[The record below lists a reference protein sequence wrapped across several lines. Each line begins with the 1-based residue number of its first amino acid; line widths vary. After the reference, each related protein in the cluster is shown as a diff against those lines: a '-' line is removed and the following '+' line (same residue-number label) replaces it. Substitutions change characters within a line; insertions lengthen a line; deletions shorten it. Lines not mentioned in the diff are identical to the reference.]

1 MLIADLGLRPCL
13 RENAELSKKL
23 DLAMIQK
30 IHQHI
35 TQAKDLKRRKKKLK
49 KILDKIDDEI

>member
-1 MLIADLGLRPCL
+1 MQIADLGLRPCL
-13 RENAELSKKL
+13 RESSELSKKR

-35 TQAKDLKRRKKKLK
+35 AQAKDLKRRKKKLK
-49 KILDKIDDEI
+49 KI